1 MTSTLGS
8 THPTHAVIDLAAFRE
23 NVSAVRSC
31 IRGVTGIMAVVKADA
46 YGHGMFDI
54 ASEAVEA
61 GVEYLGVARAY
72 EGAQLREAGIEI
84 PILAFEVVP
93 TEHQSAAIE
102 HNLDLTVTSVSGARQ
117 LGEVAERLGRKARV
131 HVKVDTGMGRLG
143 LSAATAAE
151 SIESIARLPW
161 IDLVGVYSHFATSE
175 DPDRTFATHQLDLF
189 SHVLEDL
196 AKRRISVRF
205 RHMANSGA
213 ILEFPESHFDMVRP
227 GLMLYGYAPRQGMA
241 LRVALSPVMS
251 LVSRVAFLKRVG
263 PNTSISYGRRYF
275 TERETQIATVPVGY
289 GDGYSRLLTGKAEA
303 LIRGKRYPVVGIV
316 CMDQVMVDVGPGADI
331 HDGDPV
337 TLIGQQG
344 GESIW
349 AWELAAKIGTIPYE
363 ITCLVTSR
371 VPRRFV
377 R

>member
-1 MTSTLGS
+1 
-8 THPTHAVIDLAAFRE
+8 
-23 NVSAVRSC
+23 
-31 IRGVTGIMAVVKADA
+31 
-46 YGHGMFDI
+46 
-54 ASEAVEA
+54 
-61 GVEYLGVARAY
+61 
-72 EGAQLREAGIEI
+72 
-84 PILAFEVVP
+84 
-93 TEHQSAAIE
+93 
-102 HNLDLTVTSVSGARQ
+102 
-117 LGEVAERLGRKARV
+117 
-131 HVKVDTGMGRLG
+131 G

>member
-1 MTSTLGS
+1 MPSILGS

-23 NVSAVRSC
+23 NVAAVRSS
-31 IRGVTGIMAVVKADA
+31 IRGGAGIMAVVKADA
-46 YGHGMFDI
+46 YGHGMFSI

-93 TEHQSAAIE
+93 AEHQSAAIE
-102 HNLDLTVTSVSGARQ
+102 HGLDLTVTSVSGARQ
-117 LGEVAERLGRKARV
+117 LSEVAERLGRLARV

-151 SIESIARLPW
+151 SIESIARLPS

-175 DPDRTFATHQLDLF
+175 DPDRTFARHQLDLF
-189 SHVLEDL
+189 SRVLEDL
-196 AKRRISVRF
+196 TRRRISVRF

-241 LRVALSPVMS
+241 LRVSLSPVMS

-263 PNTSISYGRRYF
+263 PNTSISYGRRFF

-303 LIRGKRYPVVGIV
+303 LIRGRRYPVVGIV
-316 CMDQVMVDVGPGADI
+316 CMDQLMVDVGPEGDI
-331 HDGDPV
+331 REDDPV
-337 TLIGQQG
+337 TLIGQDG

-349 AWELAAKIGTIPYE
+349 CWELAAKIGTIPYE

-371 VPRRFV
+371 VPRQFV